1 MYKDSDYA
9 PRSGSEGAFSS
20 AVRSG
25 NVQNSFINRVFGWMF
40 AGLAVTGGIAWYLG
54 TYWAEKILLYRKAF
68 IVLAIAEFLV
78 VIVLTAGLRK
88 FNAMMAA
95 LLFVIFALLNGVTL
109 SWIFMAYSTEVIAGT
124 FFATS
129 GTFGAM
135 GLYGYLTKRDLSSV
149 GSLCTMGLIGLI
161 IASLVNMFWYNR
173 TADLVISYIG
183 VLLFVGLTA
192 WDVQKIKLLAMECE
206 AGSID
211 RRDAKKYAIIGALEL
226 YLDFINLFI
235 FILRIVNGGRK

>member
-9 PRSGSEGAFSS
+9 PKSGAGEFFNTS
-20 AVRSG
+20 VRSG

-40 AGLAVTGGIAWYLG
+40 AGLALTGAVSWYLG
-54 TYWAEKILLYRKAF
+54 TYWAEKIIMYRKAF

-78 VIVLTAGLRK
+78 VIVMTAGLRK
-88 FNAMMAA
+88 FNAMVAA
-95 LLFVIFALLNGVTL
+95 LLFGVFALLNGITL

-173 TADLVISYIG
+173 TADLIISYIG

-192 WDVQKIKLLAMECE
+192 WDVQKIKLLAMECA
-206 AGSID
+206 AGTID
-211 RRDAKKYAIIGALEL
+211 RREAKKYAILGALEL

>member
-1 MYKDSDYA
+1 MYDDRNYA
-9 PRSGSEGAFSS
+9 AKSGYGEFAGTS
-20 AVRSG
+20 VKSG

-40 AGLAVTGGIAWYLG
+40 AGLAVTGTAAWYLG
-54 TYWAEKILLYRKAF
+54 TYWAEKIIMYRKAF

-78 VIVLTAGLRK
+78 VIVMTAGLRK
-88 FNAMMAA
+88 FSAMVAA
-95 LLFVIFALLNGVTL
+95 LLFVVFALLNGVTL

-135 GLYGYLTKRDLSSV
+135 GLFGYLTKKDLSSI
-149 GSLCTMGLIGLI
+149 GSLCIMGVIGLI

-211 RRDAKKYAIIGALEL
+211 RRDARKYAVLGALEL